1 MSDYPLPIPPD
12 PRPAPRT
19 PPQPL
24 LTIALIAV
32 NVLVFL
38 AMAARA
44 GSLSEFTNAQVIAWG
59 ADWGPLTL
67 GGQPWRL
74 LTSNYVHAN
83 AVHIALNMW
92 CLWNLGLL
100 AEAIFG
106 RLAFFL
112 LYTLCGLAGS
122 ILSLAWNPMVPSVGA
137 SGAVFGAAGALV
149 AALYL
154 GKLHI
159 DPHVLRPTLKSLV
172 SFVGY
177 NLIFGLAV
185 RAAGVGIDNAAHIGG
200 LLMGLALGALLGQ
213 VLVDPRP
220 IRRRKETYLFVAAAA
235 ILLALAFALQKTR
248 GYVSLLNRASRAIE
262 QHRLND
268 ASKDLEQVVAHNPN
282 NTMALVLLGNV
293 YLQQKDY
300 PRAESTLKKAA
311 ATDPGNLG
319 VQYNLGLL
327 YESTN
332 RFEEARVIFDKLT
345 AKDPDDDAAWV
356 LLGAAL
362 DGLGREA
369 EAIDAYKKAIA
380 ANPKNAEA
388 FRELGLAQLKS
399 QKLDD
404 AVASFKQSTTL
415 TPDSPEAWRNLGQA
429 YVALHK
435 PFDAAQAFQKADQLS
450 EKVQTHPN

>member
-1 MSDYPLPIPPD
+1 MSDYPQAPAQRAL
-12 PRPAPRT
+12 PRPS
-19 PPQPL
+19 
-24 LTIALIAV
+24 LTIVLIAI
-32 NVLVFL
+32 NALVFI

-106 RLAFFL
+106 RLVFFL
-112 LYTLCGLAGS
+112 LYTACGLAGS
-122 ILSLAWNPMVPSVGA
+122 LLSLFWNPMVPSVGA
-137 SGAVFGAAGALV
+137 SGAVFGVAGALV

-154 GKLHI
+154 GKLRI
-159 DPHVLRPTLKSLV
+159 DPHVLRPTLRSLV

-177 NLIFGLAV
+177 NLIFGFAV

-213 VLVDPRP
+213 VLVEPQP
-220 IRRRKETYLFVAAAA
+220 FRRRKEIYLFLAATVV
-235 ILLALAFALQKTR
+235 LLVSGLALQKTR

-262 QHRLND
+262 QHRLTD
-268 ASKDLEQVVAHNPN
+268 AVKDLEQVVARNPKN
-282 NTMALVLLGNV
+282 SMALVLLGNV

-300 PRAESTLKKAA
+300 PHAESTLKKAA
-311 ATDPGNLG
+311 ANDPGNLG

-327 YESTN
+327 YESTG
-332 RFEEARVIFDKLT
+332 RFEEARVIFEKLT
-345 AKDPDDDAAWV
+345 TEDPDDDAAWV
-356 LLGAAL
+356 LLGGAL
-362 DGLGREA
+362 DGLGRDA
-369 EAIDAYKKAIA
+369 DAIEAYKKAIA

-388 FRELGLAQLKS
+388 FRELGLAQLKL

-404 AVASFKQSTTL
+404 AVASFKQSTAL
-415 TPDSPEAWRNLGQA
+415 TPDSPNAWRNLGQA
-429 YVALHK
+429 YVALRR

-450 EKVQTHPN
+450 EKKQTQAN